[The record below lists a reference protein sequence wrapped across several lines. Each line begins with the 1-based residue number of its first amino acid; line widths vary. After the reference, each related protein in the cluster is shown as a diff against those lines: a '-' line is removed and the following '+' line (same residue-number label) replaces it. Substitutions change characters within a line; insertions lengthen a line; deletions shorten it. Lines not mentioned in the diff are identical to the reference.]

1 MHPKKICILGGTG
14 FVGKHLAIRLDA
26 LGHKV
31 KILSRH
37 PQRHR
42 EILVVP
48 GIQVIEANVFDGDDL
63 RRELSG
69 MDVVINLIG
78 ILNESGHD
86 GRGFQAAH
94 VNLPARIVTACK
106 RVGVPRLLHMSA
118 MNAGVLRSQSNH
130 PHNGNRGS
138 DYLRTKG
145 EGEQRVLDA
154 NSDELAVTVFR
165 PSLIFGRGDG
175 IFGRFAG
182 ILKLTP
188 VLPLACPNTR
198 FAPVFVGDVV
208 EAFVQAMDTPDSAG
222 QAYDLCGPRQY
233 SLRQLVEYTA
243 RLMGIKRAIIGL
255 GPTLS
260 RWQGNIAEYIPGKP
274 FSKDNYRSLQSDS
287 VAPATYKFPFGIE
300 PTTVESIAPLYFGNN
315 TTRARYMDFRSQA
328 GR

>member
-1 MHPKKICILGGTG
+1 MQAKKICILGGTG
-14 FVGKHLAIRLDA
+14 FVGKHLATRLDA
-26 LGHKV
+26 LGHQV
-31 KILSRH
+31 KILSRR

-48 GIQVIEANVFDGDDL
+48 GIRLVQANAFDTDDL
-63 RRELSG
+63 RRELAG

-78 ILNESGHD
+78 ILNEAGHD
-86 GRGFQAAH
+86 GRGFQEAH
-94 VNLPARIVTACK
+94 VNLPARVVSACK

-118 MNAGVLRSQSNH
+118 MNAGVLRSQTAHQGS
-130 PHNGNRGS
+130 GNRGS

-145 EGEQRVLDA
+145 EGEQRVLEGNGDG
-154 NSDELAVTVFR
+154 LAVTVFR

-175 IFGRFAG
+175 IFGRFAS

-208 EAFVQAMDTPDSAG
+208 EAFVRAMDNPESFGKT
-222 QAYDLCGPRQY
+222 YELCGPRQY

-243 RLMGIKRAIIGL
+243 KLMGIKRHIIGL

-260 RWQGNIAEYIPGKP
+260 RWQANIGEYIPGKP
-274 FSKDNYRSLQSDS
+274 FSRDNYRSLQSDS
-287 VAPATYKFPFGIE
+287 VPTANYQFPFNIE
-300 PTTVESIAPLYFGNN
+300 PSTVESIVPLHFGNN
-315 TTRARYMDFRSQA
+315 TTRGRYMEFRSQA